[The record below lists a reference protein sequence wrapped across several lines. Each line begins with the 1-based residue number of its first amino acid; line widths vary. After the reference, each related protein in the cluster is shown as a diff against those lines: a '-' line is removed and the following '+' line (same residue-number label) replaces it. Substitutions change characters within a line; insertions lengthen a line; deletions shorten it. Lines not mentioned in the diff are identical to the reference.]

1 MPSIFSMIKAG
12 NGQDRRR
19 RAHLAIAG
27 FVALASALA
36 PVSAHAQRK
45 AGIGFGASLGANV
58 PSGDYDKGAKPGA
71 VANAFLELRT
81 GTPIALRANL
91 LWSRSDIDNPLIRSS
106 NGTPLPPVNAGS
118 VTGDVNMIGA
128 SLDAVWSLG
137 SGVIE
142 PYLVGGVGVY
152 RRRVAQD
159 ISGTIDEF
167 RSLRHSD
174 TDVGYNGGLGLALNV
189 LSASIFA
196 EARYYGVRTTPE
208 RTNFIPVTLGIRF

>member
-1 MPSIFSMIKAG
+1 MVMASH
-12 NGQDRRR
+12 DDHRRR
-19 RAHLAIAG
+19 CAFAALAG
-27 FVALASALA
+27 LVALASVVA
-36 PVSAHAQRK
+36 PLQAHAQRR

-58 PSGDYDKGAKPGA
+58 PSGEYDKGAKPGA
-71 VANAFLELRT
+71 VANAFLEVRT
-81 GTPIALRANL
+81 GTPLALRANL
-91 LWSRSDIDNPLIRSS
+91 RWSRSDIDNPLIHSS
-106 NGTPLPPVNAGS
+106 NGTPLPPVNSGS
-118 VTGDVNMIGA
+118 VSGDVNMIGA
-128 SLDAVWSLG
+128 SLDGVWSLG
-137 SGVIE
+137 SGVVE

-167 RSLRHSD
+167 KSLRHAD

-196 EARYYGVRTTPE
+196 EARYFAVQTKPE

>member
-1 MPSIFSMIKAG
+1 MPSIFSMIKARHG
-12 NGQDRRR
+12 DHRRR
-19 RAHLAIAG
+19 LAYAALAG
-27 FVALASALA
+27 LVALASAIA
-36 PVSAHAQRK
+36 PAQADAQRRP
-45 AGIGFGASLGANV
+45 GIGFGASLGANL
-58 PSGDYDKGAKPGA
+58 PSGEYDKSAKPGA

-81 GTPIALRANL
+81 GTPLALRANL
-91 LWSRSDIDNPLIRSS
+91 LWSRSNIDNPLIRTS

-128 SLDAVWSLG
+128 SLDGVWSLG
-137 SGVIE
+137 RGFVE
-142 PYLVGGVGVY
+142 PYVVGGVGVY

-196 EARYYGVRTTPE
+196 EARYFAVQTKPE
-208 RTNFIPVTLGIRF
+208 RTNFIPITLGIRF

>member
-1 MPSIFSMIKAG
+1 MVMASH
-12 NGQDRRR
+12 DDHRRR
-19 RAHLAIAG
+19 FAFAALARY
-27 FVALASALA
+27 VALASVVA
-36 PVSAHAQRK
+36 PLQAHAQRR

-58 PSGDYDKGAKPGA
+58 PSGEYDKGAKPGA
-71 VANAFLELRT
+71 VANAFLEVRT
-81 GTPIALRANL
+81 GTPLAQRANL
-91 LWSRSDIDNPLIRSS
+91 LWSRSDIDKPLIHSS
-106 NGTPLPPVNAGS
+106 NGTPLPPVNSGS
-118 VTGDVNMIGA
+118 VSGDVNMIGA
-128 SLDAVWSLG
+128 SLDGVWSLG
-137 SGVIE
+137 SGVVE

-167 RSLRHSD
+167 KSLRHAD

-196 EARYYGVRTTPE
+196 EARYFAVQTKPE

>member
-1 MPSIFSMIKAG
+1 MPSLFSMITARPG
-12 NGQDRRR
+12 DHRRR
-19 RAHLAIAG
+19 LAYAALAG
-27 FVALASALA
+27 FVALASAVA
-36 PVSAHAQRK
+36 PARADAQRK

-81 GTPIALRANL
+81 GTPLALRANL
-91 LWSRSDIDNPLIRSS
+91 LWSRSNIDNPLIHSS

-128 SLDAVWSLG
+128 SLDGVWSLG
-137 SGVIE
+137 RAVVE

-167 RSLRHSD
+167 KSLRHSD

-196 EARYYGVRTTPE
+196 EARYFAVQTKPE